1 MLPRLPRF
9 SILLLTVMLGAC
21 ATTPPAMAY
30 DKAAFKPAIRE
41 QAKAKPLVVA
51 ETLPPPV
58 IEKITPARHDRTVPL
73 ERVDAANRA
82 ALQEPT
88 RAGYINAVQI
98 YPFSANALYR
108 VYTAPEQVS
117 DIVLQPGETL
127 SAVSAGDTVRWT
139 VGNTTSGSGA
149 DAQVHVLVKP
159 FEPGLK
165 TNLVILTDRRTYHL
179 ELVSTAHTAMAAVSW
194 TYPADELIAQKK
206 AAAVAAETIDT
217 GIALGALQF
226 RYAVSGDNPPWRP
239 IRAFDDGHKV
249 YIEFPARLD
258 EDDAPPLFVV
268 GADGTSDLVNYRV
281 KGNYYVVDRLFA
293 AAELRLGT
301 DPQQVVRITRTGGH
315 AAGRADASLF

>member
-1 MLPRLPRF
+1 MSNRWIAGSLV
-9 SILLLTVMLGAC
+9 II
-21 ATTPPAMAY
+21 AY
-30 DKAAFKPAIRE
+30 
-41 QAKAKPLVVA
+41 
-51 ETLPPPV
+51 
-58 IEKITPARHDRTVPL
+58 AR
-73 ERVDAANRA
+73 
-82 ALQEPT
+82 
-88 RAGYINAVQI
+88 
-98 YPFSANALYR
+98 
-108 VYTAPEQVS
+108 

-149 DAQVHVLVKP
+149 NAQVHVLVKP

-217 GIALGALQF
+217 GIALGDLHF
-226 RYAVSGDNPPWRP
+226 RYAVSGDDPPWRP
-239 IRAFDDGHKV
+239 LRAFDDGHRV
-249 YIEFPARLD
+249 YIEFSAHIN
-258 EDDAPPLFVV
+258 EGEAPPLFVV
-268 GADGTSDLVNYRV
+268 GADGKSDLVNYRV

-301 DPQQVVRITRTGGH
+301 DPQQVVRIMSRRSWSG
-315 AAGRADASLF
+315 AVASFW